1 MKKIA
6 WIPGTGLFLISCNN
20 NKQETEGPK
29 NTDLI
34 AQNLKGKVQLTEES
48 SFKVDST
55 GKIGEMDSCCASINE
70 FDKKRYNLKFYS
82 KDSKGNSKEEGTMTP
97 YEGGQFKEAITMA
110 DGKKKSSFTV
120 RIDKDGKYSGGQ
132 SYDSTGKMDT
142 YFSDLKENEYGAVTA
157 GKAYK
162 ADSTLKYS
170 FTNDYDKA
178 INRGGHTDSAGKM
191 IYKSKMKVN
200 DKGDVVEMNNISV
213 SKDSAIHKK
222 ETYSYES
229 YDDQGN
235 WTQRTTYDDNGKVT
249 KIVKRVISYY
259 KKD

>member
-1 MKKIA
+1 
-6 WIPGTGLFLISCNN
+6 
-20 NKQETEGPK
+20 
-29 NTDLI
+29 
-34 AQNLKGKVQLTEES
+34 
-48 SFKVDST
+48 VDST

-110 DGKKKSSFTV
+110 DGKKKSFFTV
-120 RIDKDGKYSGGQ
+120 RIDKEGKSSGGQ

-142 YFSDLKENEYGAVTA
+142 YFTDLKENEYGAVTA

-178 INRGGHTDSAGKM
+178 INRGGHTGSAGKM
-191 IYKSKMKVN
+191 IYESKMKVN
-200 DKGDVVEMNNISV
+200 AKGDVVEMNSSSV
-213 SKDSAIHKK
+213 SKDSTTQRK
-222 ETYSYES
+222 ETYTSES

-235 WTQRTTYDDNGKVT
+235 WTHSTTNDDKGKAT

-259 KKD
+259 KKN

>member
-1 MKKIA
+1 M
-6 WIPGTGLFLISCNN
+6 
-20 NKQETEGPK
+20 
-29 NTDLI
+29 
-34 AQNLKGKVQLTEES
+34 
-48 SFKVDST
+48 DST

-70 FDKKRYNLKFYS
+70 FHEKGYNPKFYS
-82 KDSKGNSKEEGTMTP
+82 NDSKGNIKEEGTLTP
-97 YEGGQFKEAITMA
+97 YEGGQLKEAITMA

-120 RIDKDGKYSGGQ
+120 RIDKEGKSSGGQ
-132 SYDSTGKMDT
+132 SYDSTDKMDT
-142 YFSDLKENEYGAVTA
+142 YFTDLKENEYGAVTA

-178 INRGGHTDSAGKM
+178 INRGGHTDSACKM
-191 IYKSKMKVN
+191 IYESKMKVN

-213 SKDSAIHKK
+213 SKDSVIHKK